1 MIDFSN
7 LSQMVILTL
16 SYIIDFVYIFESEY
30 SHLTKSLSDLL
41 HWITVAIQT
50 SFTENL
56 SFPHWSEVPLCHRL
70 SSICVCVCFWIFW
83 SIELVIRH
91 KHHSFNYWSFNTG
104 GGSFIYFYK
113 VPTIITY
120 FFKWTL
126 KSPCLKRLEF
136 FMGIVLQFL
145 MIWWEIGIFLTFTLH
160 IQEANK
166 LLSLGCLVFLI
177 TP

>member
-7 LSQMVILTL
+7 LSHMVILTL

-30 SHLTKSLSDLL
+30 SHLTKSQSDLL
-41 HWITVAIQT
+41 HWITVAAQT

-56 SFPHWSEVPLCHRL
+56 SFPHWSEVPLCHKL
-70 SSICVCVCFWIFW
+70 SSHMCLCLFLNFLFW

-104 GGSFIYFYK
+104 GGSFIYFYE

-126 KSPCLKRLEF
+126 KSPCLKKIRVF
-136 FMGIVLQFL
+136 HGDCIT
-145 MIWWEIGIFLTFTLH
+145 IF
-160 IQEANK
+160 ND
-166 LLSLGCLVFLI
+166 LVGNWHLPDI
-177 TP
+177 YSAYPRSK